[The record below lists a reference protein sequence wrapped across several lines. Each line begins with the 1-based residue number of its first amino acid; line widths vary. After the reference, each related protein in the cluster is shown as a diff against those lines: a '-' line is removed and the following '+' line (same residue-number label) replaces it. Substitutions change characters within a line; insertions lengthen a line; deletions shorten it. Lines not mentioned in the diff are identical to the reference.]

1 MRAVT
6 LAFGLL
12 FLAGFTPP
20 AQADRCPQP
29 GRTKRKTVEVVR
41 GERVALYSVIEH
53 AENGNDYSSSF
64 ACDRRTGRVHTLEDD
79 VPMSRA
85 ATAFAGPYAAFVFFR
100 PEPVINC
107 AGVALVDI
115 RTGDQRDVTNECNSG
130 TADQDQMF
138 FRIALLSTGT
148 VAWTVPQG
156 VFAAQRP
163 AASGELPAQ
172 RQLGGPTG
180 LRKLTLR
187 AGRRSFCW
195 RVFDTE
201 RCSRADSRRR
211 ASNR

>member
-12 FLAGFTPP
+12 FLTVSAPP
-20 AQADRCPQP
+20 AQADRCPP
-29 GRTKRKTVEVVR
+29 PERTKQETVEVVR
-41 GERVALYSVIEH
+41 GERAALYYVTEH
-53 AENGNDYSSSF
+53 DNGTDYGHSF
-64 ACDRRTGRVHTLEDD
+64 ACNRRTGRVHTLDDD

-85 ATAFAGPYAAFVFFR
+85 ATAFAGPYAAFVFHR
-100 PEPVINC
+100 PEPIINC
-107 AGVALVDI
+107 TGVALVDI
-115 RTGDQRDVTNECNSG
+115 RTGDQRDVTNECNDG
-130 TADQDQMF
+130 TADQDQVF

-163 AASGELPAQ
+163 AASGELPAR

-195 RVFDTE
+195 RVFDKE
-201 RCSRADSRRR
+201 RCSRAD
-211 ASNR
+211 